1 MQKLVFAVGLM
12 LLAASALQAQVVPK
26 GNVFI
31 GYSYL
36 HQGMNSIGPTNMNGW
51 NGSLEGRVFPFVGLV
66 VDFSGHYGSLP
77 PLPCSG
83 GPCFRSDFKLYNVL
97 LGPRLS
103 VSIHGI
109 RPFAHA
115 LFGVAH
121 ESQGGGSS
129 GVSDNSFSTAI
140 GGGVDF
146 KLAPI
151 IGWRVQADAL
161 RTSLFGSSSVNLRAS
176 TGLVLRF

>member
-1 MQKLVFAVGLM
+1 MRNLCFEIFLS
-12 LLAASALQAQVVPK
+12 LILASAAWAQVPK

-31 GYSYL
+31 GYSYM
-36 HQGMNSIGPTNMNGW
+36 HQGTNAIGPTSMNGW
-51 NGSLEGRVFPFVGLV
+51 NGSLEGKVFPFLGLV

-77 PLPCSG
+77 PLPCPG
-83 GPCFRSDFKLYNVL
+83 GPCPQSDFKLYNAL
-97 LGPRLS
+97 LGPRVS
-103 VSIHGI
+103 VSVHGI

-121 ESQGGGSS
+121 ESQTAGGS

-151 IGWRVQADAL
+151 LGWRVQADAL
-161 RTSLFGSSSVNLRAS
+161 KTHLFGASNVNLRAS
-176 TGLVLRF
+176 TGIVLRF